1 MIVIVLPDIPVEDR
15 LLAQARQGDQDAVM
29 KIYNSYFPPIYNFIR
44 LRVDDPTLAED
55 LTSEVFIK
63 LVTALRGR
71 SAPRHSL
78 RGWLFQVA
86 RNVLR
91 DHFGQMRRL
100 STQALDEWLPDSPD
114 SDPELHFMRT
124 LSSDLIRRALR
135 SLSPDQQEVLILRF
149 GQMLSL
155 QETADIMGKQVGAIK
170 SIQFRAVGALR
181 QILSQMQVE
190 RNG

>member
-44 LRVDDPTLAED
+44 LRVDDPALAED

-71 SAPRHSL
+71 SAPRRSL

-91 DHFGQMRRL
+91 DHFGQIRHL

-114 SDPELHFMRT
+114 SDPELQFMRT

-135 SLSPDQQEVLILRF
+135 SLSADQQEVLILRF

-155 QETADIMGKQVGAIK
+155 QETADIMGKQVGAVK